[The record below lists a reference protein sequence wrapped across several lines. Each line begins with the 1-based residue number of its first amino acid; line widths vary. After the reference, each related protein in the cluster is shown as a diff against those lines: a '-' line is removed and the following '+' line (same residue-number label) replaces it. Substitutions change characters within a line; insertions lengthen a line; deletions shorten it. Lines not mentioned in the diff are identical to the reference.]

1 MARDHDQYR
10 RAVASLA
17 KRTAAMSAARR
28 ERRMRLVALVSH
40 GAATMAPML
49 DTLDERTATLA
60 QDMDAH
66 VGDLTAL
73 RT

>member
-1 MARDHDQYR
+1 
-10 RAVASLA
+10 
-17 KRTAAMSAARR
+17 
-28 ERRMRLVALVSH
+28 MRLVALVSH